1 MITLTLDVNTWALQI
16 LCMENEDI
24 TQNPVFYILFSK
36 SN

>member
-24 TQNPVFYILFSK
+24 TQNAVFYILFSK
-36 SN
+36 SS